1 MKDYHEK
8 KYDGGEEKVNDQV
21 EVAKDGLGLILERW
35 DKSGLNHVCLF
46 VPSVFLAHLFSGI
59 YCKTFILDWD

>member
-8 KYDGGEEKVNDQV
+8 KYDGGEEKVNEQV

-35 DKSGLNHVCLF
+35 DWSGLNHVCFF
-46 VPSVFLAHLFSGI
+46 VP
-59 YCKTFILDWD
+59 